1 MTTQKTLKTKKVK
14 KPKSILVIG
23 KRWFDKVNG
32 NTYCSA
38 RVYFD
43 GIEVLR
49 VPWTYGYGNYYEQ
62 VSSENLDKNGLIN
75 LEKYPNGMR
84 ESFWEYCRKNKIN
97 YLSEVSDGLKRDMV
111 QWGDGQPNN

>member
-1 MTTQKTLKTKKVK
+1 MKKAKSVKKAKVK
-14 KPKSILVIG
+14 SITVIG

-49 VPWTYGYGNYYEQ
+49 IPWTYGYGNYFEQ
-62 VSSENLDKNGLIN
+62 VSKEQLDKAGLIK
-75 LEKYPNGMR
+75 LKKYDNGCS
-84 ESFWEYCRKNKIN
+84 ESFWEYCNKNKIN
-97 YLSEVSDGLKRDMV
+97 YLSEVSDGLKREMKL
-111 QWGDGQPNN
+111 WGDK